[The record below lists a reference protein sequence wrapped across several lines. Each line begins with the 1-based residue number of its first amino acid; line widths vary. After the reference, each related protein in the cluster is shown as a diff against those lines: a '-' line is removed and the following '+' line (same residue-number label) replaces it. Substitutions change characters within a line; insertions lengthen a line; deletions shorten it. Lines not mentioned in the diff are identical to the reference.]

1 MGLFDVTNSAL
12 EVALRGAEA
21 QQTAI
26 SNNLANAN
34 TPGFR
39 PTSVSFQGQ
48 LADALQTSPNDP
60 NAIDQVQPTE
70 SVDPGIMRTDGSGID
85 VDRQSVELAKTQ
97 MIFETAMAMD
107 TKRLHTLSQ
116 LITSA
121 R

>member
-1 MGLFDVTNSAL
+1 MGLFDVTSAAL

-39 PTSVSFQGQ
+39 PTSVSFQSA
-48 LADALQTSPNDP
+48 LADALQTTPND
-60 NAIDQVQPTE
+60 ATAVSTVQPTE
-70 SVDPGIMRTDGSGID
+70 STDPGIMRTDGSGVD

-97 MIFETAMAMD
+97 ILFDTVMAMD
-107 TKRLHTLSQ
+107 SKRLHTLSQ